1 MLEVSQDE
9 HKVAINLRKSCEYY
23 KILTIL
29 KASKDNDL
37 QGQYILYLYF
47 IVNFSIQKVF
57 IKS

>member
-9 HKVAINLRKSCEYY
+9 RLVAINLRKSCEYY

-29 KASKDNDL
+29 KASTDNDL
-37 QGQYILYLYF
+37 QGQYILFLYF

-57 IKS
+57 IKT

>member
-9 HKVAINLRKSCEYY
+9 RLVAINLRKSCEYY

-29 KASKDNDL
+29 KTSTGNDL
-37 QGQYILYLYF
+37 QGQYILLLYF

-57 IKS
+57 IKT